1 MDEKNSLEAI
11 IGSLIPSENSPKGE
25 KRKDTADKSLYTRQ
39 INAFNAA
46 IPFLDRE
53 YQKNVFII
61 VKLLELKRFMEERPT
76 VAMQSREKGGNFFN
90 TGAMAEAVR
99 KNLNEEEKRSF
110 DMLYKIFMLKNLT
123 GGKNIGL

>member
-11 IGSLIPSENSPKGE
+11 IGSLMPAESGPKGE

-61 VKLLELKRFMEERPT
+61 VKLLELRRFLEELPA
-76 VAMQSREKGGNFFN
+76 VAMQSREKGGGYLNA
-90 TGAMAEAVR
+90 GAMAEAVR

-110 DMLYKIFMLKNLT
+110 DMLYKIFMLKNLA
-123 GGKNIGL
+123 GGKNSGL